1 MEDFGIPKEK
11 SEKLYESF
19 KEKLEGNIITC
30 VVCPLCGY
38 NRPIKK
44 TGITF
49 LRSIKR
55 KSGEILKRLGRRPT
69 EKNIEKLLKEVAE
82 KIKKGEFIKSRA
94 FKYNP
99 KKETSFNI
107 VNFKEEPFIIFKTS
121 LGRGGGFREIG
132 GIKLKEI
139 NKLSESDREVIK
151 MFIKEIKI
159 QCSSLLKYLESLKL

>member
-19 KEKLEGNIITC
+19 KEKLKGNIITC

-38 NRPIKK
+38 NRPIRK

-55 KSGEILKRLGRRPT
+55 KSGKILKELGKKPT
-69 EKNIEKLLKEVAE
+69 QRNIERLLKEVAN
-82 KIKKGEFIKSRA
+82 KIKKGEFIRSRA
-94 FKYNP
+94 AKYNP
-99 KKETSFNI
+99 KKEVSFNI

-121 LGRGGGFREIG
+121 LGRGMGFKEIG
-132 GIKLKEI
+132 GLKLSEI
-139 NKLSESDREVIK
+139 NKLSDEDKKVIM
-151 MFIKEIKI
+151 MFVDEIKT
-159 QCSSLLKYLESLKL
+159 QCNELLDYMKKIKL